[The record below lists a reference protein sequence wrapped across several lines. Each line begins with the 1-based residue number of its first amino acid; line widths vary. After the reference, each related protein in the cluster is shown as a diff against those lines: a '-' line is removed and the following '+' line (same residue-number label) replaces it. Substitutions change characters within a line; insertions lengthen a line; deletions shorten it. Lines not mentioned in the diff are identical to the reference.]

1 MGKAL
6 SKALSKALERH
17 CNGTAQRLKALLAPW
32 GFAGLSSASP
42 RAPLVLAGL
51 SWPLLTPAPFA
62 GPLLASAA
70 HFPVPLPGL
79 PLAQLCPALLELD
92 EEPSGDKTLEPMT
105 ASDEG
110 RPKTRWHSTRCFFVY
125 NGGPAI
131 KTRYPGFNHD
141 EYDSGVCEKMASW
154 RNCYTW
160 DALPR
165 TPDLKVGMF
174 NPAAC

>member
-1 MGKAL
+1 MQ
-6 SKALSKALERH
+6 RH
-17 CNGTAQRLKALLAPW
+17 CATLKSAAGALGLCWFLIRL
-32 GFAGLSSASP
+32 SAC
-42 RAPLVLAGL
+42 PLVLPGL

-105 ASDEG
+105 ASDQG
-110 RPKTRWHSTRCFFVY
+110 RPKTRWHSTRCFFCTMAAQRAKQGIRASTMMSMTPVS
-125 NGGPAI
+125 A
-131 KTRYPGFNHD
+131 K
-141 EYDSGVCEKMASW
+141 KMSSW
-154 RNCYTW
+154 RKCYTW

-174 NPAAC
+174 NPTAR